1 MRGHAEAMHQP
12 ADDDDDADER
22 IELEEDDHYDGDL
35 SSGDDWGTN
44 EQHDVDDMSIDDDDY
59 GSSLNDANK
68 CDPRMVDVD
77 HDNVASSINSSP
89 IVSAMVV
96 KRV

>member
-1 MRGHAEAMHQP
+1 MHQP

-59 GSSLNDANK
+59 GSSLDDANE
-68 CDPRMVDVD
+68 CDPRMVDVLTTTTL
-77 HDNVASSINSSP
+77 HPASTPPQLRRQWSW
-89 IVSAMVV
+89 
-96 KRV
+96 RG